1 MFHNK
6 LNLTAWKPQ
15 IVSLCSKKSTD
26 INYPWTIKWPVY
38 RVELTWWL
46 RSKYSER
53 QDFWVLCVKC
63 STIFIFE
70 NPNLPPCIE
79 CNMLPP
85 IQHNVLQYRE
95 MSHSCRRIGILL
107 AVQIHFLSPIAGV
120 NINSPHTF
128 GKGGKAKGLGC
139 LQIACYC
146 TSLNYSLWLHEA
158 LIAHRVAIAWV

>member
-6 LNLTAWKPQ
+6 LNLTAWKSW
-15 IVSLCSKKSTD
+15 IVRLGSKKSTD
-26 INYPWTIKWPVY
+26 INYHWTIKWPVY

-53 QDFWVLCVKC
+53 WDFWVLHVKC

-70 NPNLPPCIE
+70 NSDLPQCIE
-79 CNMLPP
+79 YTLLPS
-85 IQHNVLQYRE
+85 IQHNILQYRE
-95 MSHSCRRIGILL
+95 MSHSYRRIWDSSCSANL
-107 AVQIHFLSPIAGV
+107 FLSPIAGV

-128 GKGGKAKGLGC
+128 GKGEKAKGLGC

-146 TSLNYSLWLHEA
+146 ASLNYSLWLHEA
-158 LIAHRVAIAWV
+158 LIAHRAAIARV